1 MNWYHLACAKE
12 LSSLFTVHALITG
25 VLLRY
30 VEIFLILCI
39 PIWTQNT
46 WYMFFASPLSCQCCI
61 PLGSYSCNMKTST
74 LNRGNVSHKKRAK
87 MHITGWSNDH
97 AVILSQ
103 ACFFF
108 FLKKILVRSCV
119 LYKSR
124 KQQCGLGVYAPQ
136 MHKSPAFSFINNFF
150 NWQILILQRCY
161 QNKILTCSSKY
172 AANFELHLSRL
183 SYFSLVRRVHCK
195 TSVLI
200 TICSILSLG
209 WLFTFR
215 SIFAV
220 LPTFW
225 WSLLAR
231 CCRLWMQVFYY
242 YLIMLYPVQI

>member
-1 MNWYHLACAKE
+1 MLK
-12 LSSLFTVHALITG
+12 SSLYFAYQFELKTHDI
-25 VLLRY
+25 
-30 VEIFLILCI
+30 C
-39 PIWTQNT
+39 
-46 WYMFFASPLSCQCCI
+46 FFASPLSCQCCI

-74 LNRGNVSHKKRAK
+74 LNRGNVSHRKRAK

-108 FLKKILVRSCV
+108 KKKILVRSCV

-172 AANFELHLSRL
+172 AANFKSSCISPGYHISAWFGGYTVKQVCWLQ
-183 SYFSLVRRVHCK
+183 
-195 TSVLI
+195 SVP
-200 TICSILSLG
+200 
-209 WLFTFR
+209 F
-215 SIFAV
+215 
-220 LPTFW
+220 
-225 WSLLAR
+225 
-231 CCRLWMQVFYY
+231 
-242 YLIMLYPVQI
+242 

>member
-1 MNWYHLACAKE
+1 MYHIRNVQKCTLLVE
-12 LSSLFTVHALITG
+12 VMIMQLFLVRP
-25 VLLRY
+25 V
-30 VEIFLILCI
+30 
-39 PIWTQNT
+39 
-46 WYMFFASPLSCQCCI
+46 FF
-61 PLGSYSCNMKTST
+61 K
-74 LNRGNVSHKKRAK
+74 
-87 MHITGWSNDH
+87 
-97 AVILSQ
+97 
-103 ACFFF
+103 
-108 FLKKILVRSCV
+108 KKILVRSCV

-209 WLFTFR
+209 
-215 SIFAV
+215 
-220 LPTFW
+220 
-225 WSLLAR
+225 
-231 CCRLWMQVFYY
+231 
-242 YLIMLYPVQI
+242 